1 MTDDGPILRPGAIA
15 LVTGASSGFGES
27 IAIEL
32 AARDA
37 RVIATAR
44 DLQRLVALKDRLG
57 DRVYPL
63 ALDVTDAQATAGIV
77 EALPAA
83 WQEIDI
89 LVNNAGSDVGGRQR
103 FDEGA
108 IGDWASTI
116 DINVTGLMRV
126 SRAVMPG
133 MIARGRGHIVNLG
146 SIAALRPTVGL
157 AAYGASK
164 AAVHGFSDG
173 LRAEV
178 RGSAIRISEIMPGT
192 ARTGFAEA
200 RWRGDKAEAEKFYGS
215 FKTLL
220 APEDVARSVIYAL
233 EQPSHVVVAELVIL
247 PTSQA

>member
-200 RWRGDKAEAEKFYGS
+200 RWRGDKAEAEKVYGS

-220 APEDVARSVIYAL
+220 AAEDVARSVIYAL